1 MVLQQ
6 RRDSKKRLQH
16 RFCPVN
22 IAKFLR
28 TPILKN
34 IYEWLPS
41 ESPYTHFMSLVS
53 SNTPMK
59 TSKNESLRY
68 FQWVY
73 KGTSG
78 IKWATIPLYKNK
90 EIFVCVSV
98 DYALKLS
105 DLLPRKVFITCSF
118 LSFFAIIFLHS
129 FLLCTKRGFNK

>member
-53 SNTPMK
+53 SNTSMK

-78 IKWATIPLYKNK
+78 IKWATTPLYKNK
-90 EIFVCVSV
+90 EIFVFFSV
-98 DYALKLS
+98 DHALKLS
-105 DLLPRKVFITCSF
+105 DLLSRRVSITGINIESDT
-118 LSFFAIIFLHS
+118 S
-129 FLLCTKRGFNK
+129 LL